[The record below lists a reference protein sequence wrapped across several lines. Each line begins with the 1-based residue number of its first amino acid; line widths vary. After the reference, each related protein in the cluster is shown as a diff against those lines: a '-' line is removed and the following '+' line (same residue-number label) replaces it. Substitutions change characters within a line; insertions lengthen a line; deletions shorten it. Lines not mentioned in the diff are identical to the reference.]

1 MLVLPPRGGAFNDL
15 HLYQYHPIPS
25 YTILYLTY
33 IHLAPLCMCMCVSC
47 IRSCTYVAKLATL
60 QCQVTHSHGAWI
72 HQIRYSLK
80 AVPDFGN
87 CVLSET
93 KVERAWRSILLRTM
107 TFASWRT
114 LKGRFAYM
122 FALAQTRMLLLHA
135 ATQHLWQSSLLFC
148 RYKLGV
154 VQPSLAHPLSI
165 SCLQHTFATC
175 TWVASPLQL
184 SSIHINPQMCEKLLE
199 TFECGWQK
207 WADTCHGN
215 GGVLDI
221 LVTPPF

>member
-1 MLVLPPRGGAFNDL
+1 MLVLPPRGGAFNDHDL

-25 YTILYLTY
+25 YTILY
-33 IHLAPLCMCMCVSC
+33 HLIPSYTILYHPIPSYTILYHPIPSYTILYLIYLHLVPLCMCMCVSC
-47 IRSCTYVAKLATL
+47 IQSCTYVAKLATL

-87 CVLSET
+87 CLFSET

-122 FALAQTRMLLLHA
+122 FALAQTVMLLLHNMCDSPASCSA
-135 ATQHLWQSSLLFC
+135 ATSWELYSQVSLILSPFLACNIHLQPVHELL
-148 RYKLGV
+148 
-154 VQPSLAHPLSI
+154 
-165 SCLQHTFATC
+165 
-175 TWVASPLQL
+175 
-184 SSIHINPQMCEKLLE
+184 
-199 TFECGWQK
+199 
-207 WADTCHGN
+207 
-215 GGVLDI
+215 VLYNYPAP
-221 LVTPPF
+221 T